1 MNTTV
6 KNSIRAGIAFLFLS
20 MLIATIHLRSWL
32 NQQCTTLENQ
42 LPAQPQVWM
51 TVWVHGSFATTLG
64 LISVFNVIKDKVRKT
79 NYKKM
84 TRMMRKDQ
92 FFFQLQP
99 LQELGLKPVIQSF
112 NPDQSSIKHAAKLV
126 SAAYELLAG
135 YAHTTAEK
143 NYFYTLE

>member
-1 MNTTV
+1 
-6 KNSIRAGIAFLFLS
+6 
-20 MLIATIHLRSWL
+20 
-32 NQQCTTLENQ
+32 
-42 LPAQPQVWM
+42 
-51 TVWVHGSFATTLG
+51 
-64 LISVFNVIKDKVRKT
+64 
-79 NYKKM
+79 
-84 TRMMRKDQ
+84 MMRKDQ

-143 NYFYTLE
+143 NYFYTFGWSGLISQYQRRKEAITLYTALVKEYAALQAQGITPKIRLIAHSHGGNLILNAAGIHELLQKGIEHEPTTEQ